1 MKLTE
6 LEINSLFERVRK
18 NHFVVLGGFC
28 LDAYFFLEDAFAET
42 SIKTGLKTRSVQSMQ
57 FSPGGA
63 GNVAV
68 NLTALGAEH
77 VYGLRVGGD
86 DLYGRETLALPSY
99 AGVDI
104 GRTSQDH
111 A

>member
-1 MKLTE
+1 M
-6 LEINSLFERVRK
+6 R
-18 NHFVVLGGFC
+18 
-28 LDAYFFLEDAFAET
+28 
-42 SIKTGLKTRSVQSMQ
+42 

-77 VYGLRVGGD
+77 VYGLGGGD

-99 AGVDI
+99 AGVDT

>member
-1 MKLTE
+1 
-6 LEINSLFERVRK
+6 
-18 NHFVVLGGFC
+18 
-28 LDAYFFLEDAFAET
+28 
-42 SIKTGLKTRSVQSMQ
+42 MQ